1 MILLCHEG
9 LNNAAITEK
18 LEMTKVAS
26 DKSPHQHRKGACI
39 MNEHNAVV
47 AIYNTHTEAEAAI
60 KELKRAAFN
69 ITKLSIV
76 GKDYHTDEHV
86 VGYYNTGDR
95 MKYWG
100 KLGVLWGSVWGV
112 LLGAGFFA
120 IPGVGPV
127 LIAGPLLGWVLGAL
141 EGAAIT
147 GGMTAIGAGLYSL
160 GIPKDSVLTYEAA
173 LKSNKFILVAHGT
186 AEEAAQARKIL
197 HTTQPHSLDTHT
209 TVAEE
214 SGTVA

>member
-1 MILLCHEG
+1 M
-9 LNNAAITEK
+9 
-18 LEMTKVAS
+18 S
-26 DKSPHQHRKGACI
+26 
-39 MNEHNAVV
+39 EHNAVV
-47 AIYNTHTEAEAAI
+47 AIYNSHTEAAI

-76 GKDYHTDEHV
+76 GKHYHTVEHL

-100 KLGVLWGSVWGV
+100 TLGALWGSVWGM

-120 IPGVGPV
+120 IPGIGPV

-141 EGAAIT
+141 EGAVVT
-147 GGMTAIGAGLYSL
+147 GGMTAIGAGLYGL
-160 GIPKDSVLTYEAA
+160 GIPKDSVLKYEMA

-186 AEEAAQARKIL
+186 ADDAAQARKIL
-197 HTTQPHSLDTHT
+197 HATQPHAFDTHT
-209 TVAEE
+209 TVAE
-214 SGTVA
+214 GAGAVA

>member
-1 MILLCHEG
+1 MSEL
-9 LNNAAITEK
+9 
-18 LEMTKVAS
+18 
-26 DKSPHQHRKGACI
+26 
-39 MNEHNAVV
+39 NAVV

-76 GKDYHTDEHV
+76 GKDYHTNEHV

-100 KLGVLWGSVWGV
+100 TLGALWGSVWGL

-120 IPGVGPV
+120 IPGIGPV
-127 LIAGPLLGWVLGAL
+127 LVAGPLLGWVLGAL
-141 EGAAIT
+141 EGAVMT

-160 GIPKDSVLTYEAA
+160 GIPRDSVLKYEMA
-173 LKSNKFILVAHGT
+173 LKSNQFILVAHGT
-186 AEEAAQARKIL
+186 EDEAVQARKIL
-197 HTTQPHSLDTHT
+197 HTTQPHALDMHT
-209 TVAEE
+209 TVA
-214 SGTVA
+214 AAADAAA

>member
-1 MILLCHEG
+1 M
-9 LNNAAITEK
+9 
-18 LEMTKVAS
+18 S
-26 DKSPHQHRKGACI
+26 
-39 MNEHNAVV
+39 EHNAVV

-60 KELKRAAFN
+60 KELQRAAFD

-100 KLGVLWGSVWGV
+100 TLGAFWGSLWGM

-120 IPGVGPV
+120 IPGIGPV
-127 LIAGPLLGWVLGAL
+127 LVAGPLLGWVLGAL
-141 EGAAIT
+141 EGAVVT
-147 GGMTAIGAGLYSL
+147 GSMTAIGAALYSL
-160 GIPKDSVLTYEAA
+160 GIPKDSVLKYEMA
-173 LKSNKFILVAHGT
+173 LKSNQFILVAHGT
-186 AEEAAQARKIL
+186 ADEAAQARKIL
-197 HTTQPHSLDTHT
+197 HTTQPHALDTHT
-209 TVAEE
+209 TVPEE

>member
-1 MILLCHEG
+1 M
-9 LNNAAITEK
+9 
-18 LEMTKVAS
+18 S
-26 DKSPHQHRKGACI
+26 
-39 MNEHNAVV
+39 EHNAVV

-60 KELKRAAFN
+60 KELQRAAFD

-86 VGYYNTGDR
+86 VGYYSTGDR

-100 KLGVLWGSVWGV
+100 TLGAFWGSLWGM

-120 IPGVGPV
+120 IPGIGPV
-127 LIAGPLLGWVLGAL
+127 LVAGPLLGWVLGAL
-141 EGAAIT
+141 EGAVVT

-160 GIPKDSVLTYEAA
+160 GIPKDSVLKYEMA

-186 AEEAAQARKIL
+186 ADEAAQARTIL
-197 HTTQPHSLDTHT
+197 HTTHPHALDTHAT

-214 SGTVA
+214 VGTGA

>member
-1 MILLCHEG
+1 M
-9 LNNAAITEK
+9 
-18 LEMTKVAS
+18 S
-26 DKSPHQHRKGACI
+26 
-39 MNEHNAVV
+39 EHNAVV

-60 KELKRAAFN
+60 KELQRAAFN

-100 KLGVLWGSVWGV
+100 TLGAFWGSLWGM

-120 IPGVGPV
+120 IPGIGPV
-127 LIAGPLLGWVLGAL
+127 LVAGPLLGWVLGAL
-141 EGAAIT
+141 EGAVVT

-160 GIPKDSVLTYEAA
+160 GIPKDSVLKYEMA

-186 AEEAAQARKIL
+186 ADEAAQARKIL
-197 HTTQPHSLDTHT
+197 HTTQPHALDTHT

-214 SGTVA
+214 AGTVA

>member
-1 MILLCHEG
+1 M
-9 LNNAAITEK
+9 
-18 LEMTKVAS
+18 S
-26 DKSPHQHRKGACI
+26 
-39 MNEHNAVV
+39 EHNAVV

-95 MKYWG
+95 MQYWG
-100 KLGVLWGSVWGV
+100 TLGAFWGSLWGM

-120 IPGVGPV
+120 IPGIGPV
-127 LIAGPLLGWVLGAL
+127 LVAGPLLGWVLGAL
-141 EGAAIT
+141 EGAVVT
-147 GGMTAIGAGLYSL
+147 GGMTAIGAGLFSL
-160 GIPKDSVLTYEAA
+160 GIPKDSVLKYEMA
-173 LKSNKFILVAHGT
+173 LKSDKFVLVAHGT
-186 AEEAAQARKIL
+186 ADEATQARKIL
-197 HTTQPHSLDTHT
+197 HATQPHALDTHT

-214 SGTVA
+214 AGAVA

>member
-1 MILLCHEG
+1 MSE
-9 LNNAAITEK
+9 
-18 LEMTKVAS
+18 
-26 DKSPHQHRKGACI
+26 P
-39 MNEHNAVV
+39 NAVV

-76 GKDYHTDEHV
+76 GKDYHTNEHV

-100 KLGVLWGSVWGV
+100 TLGALWGSVWGV
-112 LLGAGFFA
+112 FLGAGFFA
-120 IPGVGPV
+120 IPGIGPV

-141 EGAAIT
+141 EGAVMT

-160 GIPKDSVLTYEAA
+160 GIPKDSVLKYEMA
-173 LKSNKFILVAHGT
+173 LKSNQFILVAHGT
-186 AEEAAQARKIL
+186 EDEAVQARKIL
-197 HTTQPHSLDTHT
+197 HTTQPHAIETHT
-209 TVAEE
+209 TVANET
-214 SGTVA
+214 GAAA